1 MKKLLEKDKKSRH
14 KILSLETR
22 YFILKSIFN
31 NLNYS
36 SLIRWNAFSNLNNIP
51 INRNKIALSN
61 RCLITVNKKRFNKL
75 TNFSRHIFLKLIRSG
90 QIHGMKKSS
99 W

>member
-1 MKKLLEKDKKSRH
+1 MKLDN
-14 KILSLETR
+14 LSTI
-22 YFILKSIFN
+22 YKNKNSFN
-31 NLNYS
+31 NICLYS
-36 SLIRWNAFSNLNNIP
+36 I
-51 INRNKIALSN
+51 
-61 RCLITVNKKRFNKL
+61 NKKKYNKL

>member
-1 MKKLLEKDKKSRH
+1 MKKLLEKDKKSRSNIFETELS
-14 KILSLETR
+14 IL
-22 YFILKSIFN
+22 ILKSIFK

-36 SLIRWNAFSNLNNIP
+36 LLIRWNAFLRLEDLISKG
-51 INRNKIALSN
+51 NKVVLSN
-61 RCLITVNKKRFNKL
+61 RCLITTNKKRFNKL

-90 QIHGMKKSS
+90 QIHGMRKSN